1 MGRRMG
7 RSPIMATK
15 YFHCDNC
22 ESTGKVTVKTN
33 DVTIEDIVFCP
44 VCGADIFEEDEDDHE

>member
-1 MGRRMG
+1 MG

-44 VCGADIFEEDEDDHE
+44 VCGADIFEEDEDDN